1 MHLYGKRG
9 KSQEMTLHLE
19 RLSRRML
26 YKKIKDYEPRVEE
39 KRKRKFAQLK
49 KEYDKN
55 FQDIV
60 LDVLNDETIWKTEF
74 EDVAREDEDRKA
86 VKNAGASD
94 ELDWIL
100 ESLTDI
106 DDDSVTD
113 WSEEDNEIIQELTT
127 QLKVS
132 RQPST
137 FKLQIGN
144 DTVEVPAIDNEV
156 YEMKLLR
163 ESCSSKVL
171 PELDTDDVTNAVSCT
186 DAKGVKSTHAEQS
199 YSGAGSN
206 HEFKVPLTPAPHVV
220 KRSRAAPHLT
230 FHDYVSNVSA
240 YRDESGEETC
250 CELDSPS
257 CMLTTA
263 LVSDRLEQQQKVN
276 FKQMMGSIQHQ

>member
-1 MHLYGKRG
+1 MNLYGKRG

-19 RLSRRML
+19 MLSRRML

-39 KRKRKFAQLK
+39 RRKRKFAQLK
-49 KEYDKN
+49 KEYDRN

-60 LDVLNDETIWKTEF
+60 LDILNDETVWKTEF
-74 EDVAREDEDRKA
+74 EDVASEDEDHKA
-86 VKNAGASD
+86 VKNDGSSD

-100 ESLTDI
+100 ASLKDI
-106 DDDSVTD
+106 DDDSVND
-113 WSEEDNEIIQELTT
+113 WTEEDREIIQELTT
-127 QLKVS
+127 QLKVP
-132 RQPST
+132 RQLNT
-137 FKLQIGN
+137 VELQIGN
-144 DTVEVPAIDNEV
+144 DTVEVPAIENEV

-171 PELDTDDVTNAVSCT
+171 PELDTADITNAVSCT
-186 DAKGVKSTHAEQS
+186 DAKVVNSAHEEQS
-199 YSGAGSN
+199 YWGAGSY
-206 HEFKVPLTPAPHVV
+206 HEFKIPLTPPPRVV

-230 FHDYVSNVSA
+230 FHDYVSNVSV

-263 LVSDRLEQQQKVN
+263 LVTDRLEQQQKVN
-276 FKQMMGSIQHQ
+276 F